1 MYLEKLKNQK
11 IVYLI
16 YNNNEITLKRVI
28 NKSNKYNDVQKG
40 ILQKDHDIMIFGKDI
55 VLIYLRI
62 LKKK

>member
-28 NKSNKYNDVQKG
+28 NKSNKYNDV
-40 ILQKDHDIMIFGKDI
+40 
-55 VLIYLRI
+55 
-62 LKKK
+62 